1 MNMNYIVVEDNAGT
15 LHMFVT
21 HGSRTVFA
29 SPMPLESIRPCLNN
43 IEVAACWNEDKELLE
58 NYLGHDIR
66 NDKDA
71 RKARNLYFTDV
82 ATRQEN
88 NVVATRHALN
98 TSVMG
103 AAARLA
109 FGVND

>member
-1 MNMNYIVVEDNAGT
+1 MRPAV
-15 LHMFVT
+15 
-21 HGSRTVFA
+21 
-29 SPMPLESIRPCLNN
+29 PPESIRPCVNN

-82 ATRQEN
+82 ATRAGN
-88 NVVATRHALN
+88 NIVATRHALN

-103 AAARLA
+103 AAARRA
-109 FGVND
+109 FGIND